1 MKNKRSG
8 PYGAWPS
15 PVTAQALT
23 RGSVRLGGVMLDAG
37 VRYWL
42 EGRPEEGGRNVLV
55 KQALGGEALD
65 LNPAPFNV
73 RTRVHEYGGGA
84 FLVNGGRV
92 WFSNDADQRVYQIDD
107 AGPPRPITGEGPYR
121 YADFVF
127 DSRRKRV
134 LCVREDHSGQS
145 EPVNTLVSIPLN
157 GGEIEI
163 IASGHDFYS
172 NPRISPDGRRLCF
185 LAWDHPRM
193 PWDGTVLYLG
203 ALSAAEYSGQFTAV
217 AGGDSESVF
226 QPEWSPDGKLHFV
239 SDRNGWWNLY
249 RLEGQSAVNVCPLKA
264 ELGRPQWA
272 FGMRTYGFSGQRE
285 IIAAC
290 CSRGSWSLRR
300 IKGDSGDCANIPL
313 VFTQID
319 DIVVEKKRALLIAGA
334 PDRADAVV
342 YLDLDG
348 GDMKVLRASTSLDLS
363 SEVLSMPETI
373 EFETGNGEQ
382 AHAFF
387 YPPANA
393 MFEGPADELPPL
405 IVIGHGGPTG
415 ATTTSLRLP
424 IQFWTSRGF
433 AVLDVNY
440 RGSTGYGRAYR
451 DRLHGEWG
459 VIDVEDC
466 VNGARYLAATGRI
479 DGHRLIIRGSSAGGY
494 TTLAALTFHDVFKA
508 GASYYG
514 IGELEALA
522 KDTHKFESRYLDQL
536 IGPYP
541 EGKDLYAARSPLNHA
556 HRLSCPVIFFQG
568 LEDKVVPPN
577 QAEMMAKALEQK
589 GIPVAHLTFEGEQH
603 GFRKAETIR
612 RTLEAEL
619 YFYGR
624 VFGFTPADEIRP
636 VDIAHMS

>member
-1 MKNKRSG
+1 MKNKRSSR
-8 PYGAWPS
+8 YGAWSS

-55 KQALGGEALD
+55 KQSAGGEALD

-92 WFSNDADQRVYQIDD
+92 WFSNDADQRVYEIDD
-107 AGPPRPITGEGPYR
+107 AGLPRPITGEGPYR

-127 DSRRKRV
+127 DSRRKRL
-134 LCVREDHSGQS
+134 LCVREDHGGQG

-172 NPRISPDGRRLCF
+172 NPRLSPDGRRLCF

-193 PWDGTVLYLG
+193 PWDGTVLYHGVLG
-203 ALSAAEYSGQFTAV
+203 AADSPDQFTAV

-226 QPEWSPDGKLHFV
+226 QPEWSADGKLHFV
-239 SDRNGWWNLY
+239 SDRNGWWNIF
-249 RLEGQSAVNVCPLKA
+249 RLEGHGAVNVCPLKA
-264 ELGRPQWA
+264 EFGRPQWA
-272 FGMRTYGFSGQRE
+272 FGMRTYGFYAERE

-290 CSRGSWSLRR
+290 CDQGCWSLRR
-300 IKGDSGDCANIPL
+300 IKSDGGDGPDITLP
-313 VFTQID
+313 FTQID
-319 DIVVEKKRALLIAGA
+319 DIVVEKEQVLLIAGA
-334 PDRADAVV
+334 PDRVDAVV
-342 YLDLDG
+342 HLDLDG
-348 GDMKVLRASTSLDLS
+348 GDLKVLRASTSLDLS
-363 SEVLSMPETI
+363 REFLSMPETI
-373 EFETGNGEQ
+373 RFDTGDGEE

-393 MFEGPADELPPL
+393 EFEGPANELPPL

-451 DRLHGEWG
+451 NRLHGEWG

-466 VNGARYLAATGRI
+466 VNGARYLAETGRV
-479 DGHRLIIRGSSAGGY
+479 DGNRLIIRGSSAGGY

-541 EGKDLYAARSPLNHA
+541 ERKDLYASRSPLNHA
-556 HRLSCPVIFFQG
+556 QRLSCPVIFFQG

-577 QAEMMAKALEQK
+577 QAAMMAKALEQK
-589 GIPVAHLTFEGEQH
+589 GIPVAHLTFAGEQH

-612 RTLEAEL
+612 RTHEAEL

-636 VDIAHMS
+636 VDISHLA